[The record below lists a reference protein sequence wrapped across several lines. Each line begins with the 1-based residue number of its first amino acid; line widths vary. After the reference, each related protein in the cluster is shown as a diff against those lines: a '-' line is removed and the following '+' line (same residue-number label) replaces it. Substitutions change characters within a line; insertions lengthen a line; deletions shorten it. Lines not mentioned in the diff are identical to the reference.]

1 MGIPPAAMGILPR
14 RAAAPAA
21 GAERPR
27 RGDTPGG
34 GRGEPGGPYQV
45 PDAEDDGA
53 GADMAA
59 EAAAVGVE
67 ARPGR
72 AQHLRGSSGLRA
84 VPRLSPRRSAEAGP
98 GTAAG
103 PGPGP
108 PLPAGGTESGGTQP
122 SRRRAGVQSP
132 PVPRGGSRTSAD
144 RGAAFDPFRARTGTT
159 ANQPTAGRTPER
171 WSNHAKAP
179 EDFKIQSWGDSVS
192 WQPGLSVPGVSGMVG
207 QRHSPGG
214 PTQSF
219 SGCTWNQCDGSE
231 HGTVLP
237 WLSLYVARL
246 AILDWQTHRN
256 KTPL

>member
-1 MGIPPAAMGILPR
+1 MGILPL
-14 RAAAPAA
+14 
-21 GAERPR
+21 AEQQPLQPVPSD
-27 RGDTPGG
+27 RGGGTPPGG

-103 PGPGP
+103 PEP

-144 RGAAFDPFRARTGTT
+144 HGAAFDPLRARTGTT

-171 WSNHAKAP
+171 WSNHAKAR
-179 EDFKIQSWGDSVS
+179 EDFKIQS
-192 WQPGLSVPGVSGMVG
+192 
-207 QRHSPGG
+207 
-214 PTQSF
+214 
-219 SGCTWNQCDGSE
+219 
-231 HGTVLP
+231 
-237 WLSLYVARL
+237 
-246 AILDWQTHRN
+246 
-256 KTPL
+256 